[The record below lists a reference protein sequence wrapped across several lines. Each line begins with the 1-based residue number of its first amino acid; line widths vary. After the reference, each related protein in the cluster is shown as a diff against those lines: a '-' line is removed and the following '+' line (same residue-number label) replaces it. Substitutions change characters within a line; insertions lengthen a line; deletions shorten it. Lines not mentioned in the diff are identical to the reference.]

1 MGEHVSLPMG
11 IIVPIFGSSMY
22 EDARLHMN
30 SHKAFALVLRQ
41 KRLTKGLTQSDLASL
56 AGLTSRYIRNLE
68 AGRSSPTLDTLFGLA
83 CALEAKAHDIVASV
97 EEELDAAAVSS
108 SD

>member
-1 MGEHVSLPMG
+1 MFIG
-11 IIVPIFGSSMY
+11 IIVPILGGSMY
-22 EDARLHMN
+22 EDVRLHMN
-30 SHKAFALVLRQ
+30 SQKAFASVLRD

-97 EEELDAAAVSS
+97 EEKMDAATVSS